1 MLLTSNLE
9 KGELVVSNCLGVK
22 ASETKFQQQGK
33 WRETNLK
40 YLGYGKS
47 TLAFLFWMIDTS
59 SEVVDIL

>member
-22 ASETKFQQQGK
+22 ASETEFQQRGK

-40 YLGYGKS
+40 YLGYGKKY
-47 TLAFLFWMIDTS
+47 ARFR
-59 SEVVDIL
+59 ILGD